1 MIPNIM
7 ILGSLGDN
15 QEDRQV
21 VSATRVGLDC
31 WEVLLIF
38 NWLID
43 CLLTGDSDVLYSAV
57 GLT

>member
-43 CLLTGDSDVLYSAV
+43 CLLTGDSDALYSAL